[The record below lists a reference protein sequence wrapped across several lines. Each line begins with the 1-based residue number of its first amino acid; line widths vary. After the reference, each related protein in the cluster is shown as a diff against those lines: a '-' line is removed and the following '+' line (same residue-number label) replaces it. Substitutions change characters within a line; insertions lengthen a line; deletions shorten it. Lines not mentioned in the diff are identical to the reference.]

1 MSKPTIRTVS
11 QLCAEM
17 VSMHRTVKIAIM
29 VAADLLALPFCILI
43 AMLLRVGDLSLA
55 MHYGP
60 ASYLLVALVT
70 ITAFSMSDLYRAVIR
85 FIDQRMLAVT
95 GVTLALAVI
104 CA

>member
-1 MSKPTIRTVS
+1 MSMPNIKTVS

-17 VSMHRTVKIAIM
+17 VAMNRTVKIALM
-29 VAADLLALPFCILI
+29 VAVDLLALPFCILI

-60 ASYLLVALVT
+60 LSYFLVAVVT
-70 ITAFSMSDLYRAVIR
+70 VAAFSMSVLYRAVIR

-95 GVTLALAVI
+95 GLTLDRKSVV
-104 CA
+104 